1 MLLIS
6 PRCREY
12 LRCTIFPIRFT
23 SIAFI
28 NAVKRAGMIQYFH
41 RFIALGAVFSLLA
54 SSLHAADI
62 RLESA
67 DGAFA
72 LSGQLIDFDGAAY
85 TLKSV
90 FGEVRIE
97 ANEVLCT
104 GEECPDLSAYNNN
117 FKIASTY
124 AIGEG
129 LLPML
134 LEGFSETS
142 GYQIRITDGPR
153 VEMVNETGEFAAQ
166 IGIESGDASTSYSAI
181 AEGAAMLTVAS
192 QSPDRLEVA
201 AIADAG
207 FGDISSVEQQ
217 TVLAMDGLV
226 ILVSQDN
233 PVNSLSL
240 QQVGEIFSGKTTNW
254 NEIGGPDAEINVYRQ
269 NVDAGDFDFFAD
281 KILAPIG
288 GEFTQAASILSYNGN
303 ISQSVDADSFGIGFS
318 GYANRGDAKAVTLK
332 GSCGI
337 YSKPSDFSIKT
348 EEYPLSRRLAVYVPD
363 RTLPSVAQDL
373 VDYLDTDGAQQVV
386 SKAGYVSLD
395 VSEISVEDQ
404 GLRFAS
410 AILSAS
416 GGVGLNNLRL
426 MTEKLV
432 DAKRLSTTFRFLDGS
447 STLDIRAQSD
457 IQRLLDWLANADLAN
472 KEILMVGFTDS
483 NGKLTVNMALA
494 EQRAK
499 QVLNALTTAA
509 PEGALEGL
517 HFETVGLGEVSP
529 MVCNEAPNGRFVNR
543 RVEVWIRDEI

>member
-1 MLLIS
+1 MTRYFSKLLVHG
-6 PRCREY
+6 
-12 LRCTIFPIRFT
+12 TI
-23 SIAFI
+23 
-28 NAVKRAGMIQYFH
+28 
-41 RFIALGAVFSLLA
+41 LSLLA
-54 SSLHAADI
+54 TSLNAADI

-72 LSGQLIDFDGAAY
+72 LTGELVEFDGDAY
-85 TLKSV
+85 ILKTV

-104 GEECPDLSAYNNN
+104 GEKCPDLSAYNNN
-117 FKIASTY
+117 FQIASTY
-124 AIGEG
+124 AISED

-134 LEGFSETS
+134 LDGFSETS
-142 GYQIRITDGPR
+142 DYQFQITDGR
-153 VEMVNETGEFAAQ
+153 LVEMLNDIDEVAAQ
-166 IGIESGDASTSYSAI
+166 IIIESGDASTSFNAI
-181 AEGAAMLTVAS
+181 AAGEAMLTVAS
-192 QSPDRLEVA
+192 QSPDQLEVA

-217 TVLAMDGLV
+217 AVLAMDGLV

-233 PVNSLSL
+233 PVNSLSM
-240 QQVGEIFSGKTTNW
+240 QQVGEVFSGETSNW
-254 NEIGGPDAEINVYRQ
+254 NELGGPDAAINVYRQ
-269 NVDAGDFDFFAD
+269 NVDASDFDFFSD
-281 KILAPIG
+281 KILTPIG
-288 GEFTQAASILSYNGN
+288 GEFTQAASIISNNGN
-303 ISQSVDADSFGIGFS
+303 ISQSVDTDPFGIGFS
-318 GYANRGDAKAVTLK
+318 DYANRGDAKAVTLI

-337 YSKPSDFSIKT
+337 YSKPSGFSIKT
-348 EEYPLSRRLAVYVPD
+348 EEYPLSRRLAVYVPE

-373 VDYLDTDGAQQVV
+373 VAYLDTDAAQQVV

-395 VSEISVEDQ
+395 VSEISVDEQ

-457 IQRLLDWLANADLAN
+457 IHRLLDWLASADLAN
-472 KEILMVGFTDS
+472 KEILLVGFTDS

-499 QVLNALTTAA
+499 QVLNAVTAAA
-509 PEGALEGL
+509 PEGALAGL

-529 MVCNEAPNGRFVNR
+529 MVCNDAPNGQFVNR
-543 RVEVWIRDEI
+543 RVEVWIRDEN

>member
-1 MLLIS
+1 
-6 PRCREY
+6 
-12 LRCTIFPIRFT
+12 
-23 SIAFI
+23 
-28 NAVKRAGMIQYFH
+28 MIQYFH
-41 RFIALGAVFSLLA
+41 RFIALGAVFSLLT

-62 RLESA
+62 TLRST

-72 LSGQLIDFDGAAY
+72 LSGQLIEFDGDAY

-97 ANEVLCT
+97 ANAVDCT
-104 GEECPDLSAYNNN
+104 GEECPNLSAYNND
-117 FKIASTY
+117 FLVTSIS
-124 AIGEG
+124 AIGEN

-134 LEGFSETS
+134 LEDFGKRSGFQSRTGE
-142 GYQIRITDGPR
+142 GPR
-153 VEMVNETGEFAAQ
+153 VEMLNDAGEIAAQ
-166 IGIESGDASTSYSAI
+166 ISVEIGNAGKGFTSLAESS
-181 AEGAAMLTVAS
+181 AMLVLTS
-192 QSPDRLEVA
+192 RSPRKTEVM
-201 AIADAG
+201 AIIDAG
-207 FGDISSVEQQ
+207 FGDITSAEQQ
-217 TVLAMDGLV
+217 SVLAMDGLV

-233 PVNSLSL
+233 PVNSLTL

-254 NEIGGPDAEINVYRQ
+254 NELGGSDAEINVYRQ

-288 GEFTQAASILSYNGN
+288 GEFTQAASIISNNGN
-303 ISQSVDADSFGIGFS
+303 ISQSVDADPFGIGFS

-386 SKAGYVSLD
+386 SKAGYVSLN
-395 VSEISVEDQ
+395 VSELSVDDQ
-404 GLRFAS
+404 GLRFAGS
-410 AILSAS
+410 ILSAS

-426 MTEKLV
+426 MTEELV

-457 IQRLLDWLANADLAN
+457 IHRLLDWLANADLAN

-509 PEGALEGL
+509 PEGALDGL

-529 MVCNEAPNGRFVNR
+529 MVCNDARNGRFVNR